1 MLFRNLGRLKYAR
14 KTSTNFESY
23 DSYGQ
28 FRETRSMQKLRKI
41 VIVSQ
46 HYPPDRSTT
55 ATIMSALAEHLA
67 TVAQVLVL
75 SGTSGSALSKQPSQL
90 SIVEVNN
97 WQPAKAALLKRTVA
111 EVLFT
116 VRTFFE
122 LLTRL
127 QRGDVALT
135 VTAPFMLS
143 YAVVA
148 AAKLKRAKSALILH
162 DLFPDVLV
170 VAGILNQESLVAKA
184 IRGANAL
191 MFRMLNSIIVIG
203 RDTER
208 LLSSYGKG
216 VLDKISFIPNWAT
229 LPPGIRPIT
238 ADNYY
243 RQLCKPRFVVGLS
256 GNLGFT
262 HDPLVV
268 FEAARLLQEDPTI
281 HFLLSGWG
289 IGFERLKAL
298 QSEANLP
305 NVTMIDRVAEQDL
318 EGLLSAADIWVIPYR
333 NNVAGVS
340 IPSRFYNLLAIGRAV
355 VLISEPEAE
364 AAVAIR
370 ENGLGWV
377 VSPGRPDELA
387 TTLRLASLK
396 KDPSMAERAV
406 AVARGFSLDRATTS
420 YASLIRGLLGGS
432 E

>member
-1 MLFRNLGRLKYAR
+1 
-14 KTSTNFESY
+14 
-23 DSYGQ
+23 
-28 FRETRSMQKLRKI
+28 
-41 VIVSQ
+41 
-46 HYPPDRSTT
+46 
-55 ATIMSALAEHLA
+55 
-67 TVAQVLVL
+67 
-75 SGTSGSALSKQPSQL
+75 
-90 SIVEVNN
+90 
-97 WQPAKAALLKRTVA
+97 
-111 EVLFT
+111 
-116 VRTFFE
+116 
-122 LLTRL
+122 
-127 QRGDVALT
+127 
-135 VTAPFMLS
+135 
-143 YAVVA
+143 
-148 AAKLKRAKSALILH
+148 
-162 DLFPDVLV
+162 
-170 VAGILNQESLVAKA
+170 
-184 IRGANAL
+184 
-191 MFRMLNSIIVIG
+191 
-203 RDTER
+203 
-208 LLSSYGKG
+208 
-216 VLDKISFIPNWAT
+216 
-229 LPPGIRPIT
+229 
-238 ADNYY
+238 
-243 RQLCKPRFVVGLS
+243 
-256 GNLGFT
+256 
-262 HDPLVV
+262 
-268 FEAARLLQEDPTI
+268 LLQEDPTI